1 MTQMPLGPQEFQLTE
16 TTDTGVARPTSVL
29 DIIAQAVAT
38 KQDVEVLRGLLDLQK
53 DFMRMQ
59 AETAFNAAMAR
70 LQAKIPQINKDG
82 RIVVGNVERSR
93 YARLED
99 IDATIR
105 PLLAEEGFS
114 FSFDEEEFAADRVRY
129 SATLAHKD
137 GHSVVKRMSVPVDKA
152 AAGQRGPVRTAIQ
165 DAGSTASY
173 VRRYLIKAHL
183 NLVERGEDIN
193 GEDLKTISQEEVLNL
208 KALAEEVGADM
219 ARFLQFMKVDS
230 LAEIIE
236 SDYKK
241 AVNALEAKRKR

>member
-1 MTQMPLGPQEFQLTE
+1 MSELFPVEPQALE
-16 TTDTGVARPTSVL
+16 VAKPTSVL

-53 DFMRMQ
+53 DFLRMQ
-59 AETAFNAAMAR
+59 AETSFNAAMAR

-99 IDATIR
+99 IDVAIR

-114 FSFDEEEFAADRVRY
+114 FSFDEEEYSENRVRY
-129 SATLAHKD
+129 AATLAHKD

-152 AAGQRGPVRTAIQ
+152 AVGQRGPVRTAIQ
-165 DAGSTASY
+165 DAGSTSSY
-173 VRRYLIKAHL
+173 VRRYLIKMHL
-183 NLVERGEDIN
+183 NLVERGEDIDGN
-193 GEDLKTISQEEVLNL
+193 DLKTIDEEQQVNL
-208 KALAEEVGADM
+208 KALAEEVKADLP
-219 ARFLQFMKVDS
+219 RFLKFMGVDS
-230 LAEIIE
+230 LAEILE